1 MSSHYRGT
9 RRRGREARNEAPR
22 AVEPGPR
29 GPGSVTSSDRRLAVL
44 GQAPRD
50 LLDARLTSARVL
62 GTPRA
67 GRRAVSHGPGAADW
81 LRHRRGGGAGRW
93 HPLMGP

>member
-1 MSSHYRGT
+1 M
-9 RRRGREARNEAPR
+9 
-22 AVEPGPR
+22 
-29 GPGSVTSSDRRLAVL
+29 RLVVL

-67 GRRAVSHGPGAADW
+67 GRGAVSHGGGAADW
-81 LRHRRGGGAGRW
+81 LRRRPGGGAERW
-93 HPLMGP
+93 HPRMGP